1 MKKIKKIHIRAIA
14 AALTVCLCFSIQA
27 SATEADLKKQQK
39 ETQRQLDE
47 INNQMKT
54 IESQQR
60 AVLAE
65 IDSLGSDLMEL
76 VMNLEI
82 LEADLELKQ
91 EELEQAKA
99 DYEAA
104 KKREEEQYEAMKL
117 RIQYIYEEGEGSY
130 LTMFLEASSFADF
143 LNRQEY
149 AHEIHK
155 QDREMLTAYQET
167 RAQVA
172 ELRDQLEQE
181 KAEMETLQAEYEEEK
196 AAVESTLAQK
206 KAQEA
211 DYENQLASA
220 QAKAKE
226 YKNKIKEQTAQLK
239 KLEAERRRRE
249 AEAAA
254 AAAAAAAANSGGT
267 TGTIT
272 GGATSAGNTGG
283 STGGSAGGNT
293 GGSTGGNTGGGT
305 TVSGNSSKGRDIA
318 NFALRYVGN
327 PYVSGG
333 TSLTNGADC
342 SGFTQAVFRNFGI
355 SIPRTSD
362 SQGRGGR
369 EVSYSEAQAGDIIY
383 YGGHVAIYLGGG
395 RIVHASTPA
404 TGIKTENAL
413 YRSIRSVRRYY

>member
-1 MKKIKKIHIRAIA
+1 MKKRKKIHIKIMAVVLA
-14 AALTVCLCFSIQA
+14 VCLGFSIQA

-47 INNQMKT
+47 INSQMKS
-54 IESQQR
+54 IEKQQK

-82 LEADLELKQ
+82 LAGDLELKQ

-104 KKREEEQYEAMKL
+104 KKQEEEQYEAMKL
-117 RIQYIYEEGEGSY
+117 RIQYIYEEGETDY
-130 LTMFLEASSFADF
+130 LTMFLEANSFADF

-149 AHEIHK
+149 ANEIHK
-155 QDREMLTAYQET
+155 QDREMLTAYQEIK
-167 RAQVA
+167 AQVA

-181 KAEMETLQAEYEEEK
+181 KLELETLQAEYEEEK

-211 DYENQLASA
+211 DYENQLANA

-249 AEAAA
+249 AA
-254 AAAAAAAANSGGT
+254 AAAAAAAANNSSS

-272 GGATSAGNTGG
+272 GGATAAGNTSSGG
-283 STGGSAGGNT
+283 SSGSSGGGASVSGGS
-293 GGSTGGNTGGGT
+293 STGR
-305 TVSGNSSKGRDIA
+305 SIA
-318 NFALRYVGN
+318 NFALQYVGR

-342 SGFTQAVFRNFGI
+342 SGFTQAVYRNFGI

-362 SQGRGGR
+362 SQGRGGK
-369 EVSYSEAQAGDIIY
+369 EVSYSEAQPGDIIY
-383 YGGHVAIYLGGG
+383 YGGHVGIYLGGG

>member
-1 MKKIKKIHIRAIA
+1 
-14 AALTVCLCFSIQA
+14 
-27 SATEADLKKQQK
+27 
-39 ETQRQLDE
+39 
-47 INNQMKT
+47 
-54 IESQQR
+54 
-60 AVLAE
+60 
-65 IDSLGSDLMEL
+65 
-76 VMNLEI
+76 
-82 LEADLELKQ
+82 
-91 EELEQAKA
+91 
-99 DYEAA
+99 
-104 KKREEEQYEAMKL
+104 
-117 RIQYIYEEGEGSY
+117 
-130 LTMFLEASSFADF
+130 
-143 LNRQEY
+143 
-149 AHEIHK
+149 
-155 QDREMLTAYQET
+155 MLF
-167 RAQVA
+167 R
-172 ELRDQLEQE
+172 
-181 KAEMETLQAEYEEEK
+181 
-196 AAVESTLAQK
+196 S
-206 KAQEA
+206 
-211 DYENQLASA
+211 NQLASA

>member
-1 MKKIKKIHIRAIA
+1 MKKIKKLHIRVMA
-14 AALTVCLCFSIQA
+14 AMLAACLCFSIQA
-27 SATEADLKKQQK
+27 SATESELKEQQK

-47 INNQMKT
+47 INKQMKN

-91 EELEQAKA
+91 EELDQAKA

-104 KKREEEQYEAMKL
+104 KKQEEEQYEAMKL
-117 RIQYIYEEGEGSY
+117 RIQYIYEEGETDY
-130 LTMFLEASSFADF
+130 LTMFLEANSFADF

-149 AHEIHK
+149 AQEIHK

-211 DYENQLASA
+211 DYENQLSSA

-254 AAAAAAAANSGGT
+254 AAAAAAANNGGT

-272 GGATSAGNTGG
+272 GGAISAGNGG
-283 STGGSAGGNT
+283 SSTGGS
-293 GGSTGGNTGGGT
+293 SGGGAA
-305 TVSGNSSKGRDIA
+305 VSGNSSKGRDIA
-318 NFALRYVGN
+318 NFALQYVGR

-362 SQGRGGR
+362 SQGRAGR

>member
-1 MKKIKKIHIRAIA
+1 MKKRKIHSRVIA
-14 AALTVCLCFSIQA
+14 VVLTMCLCFSIQA

-54 IESQQR
+54 IESQQK

-65 IDSLGSDLMEL
+65 IDSLGSELMEL

-82 LEADLELKQ
+82 LAGDLELKQ

-117 RIQYIYEEGEGSY
+117 RIQYIYEEGEADY

-149 AHEIHK
+149 ANEIHK

-181 KAEMETLQAEYEEEK
+181 KLELETLQAEYEEEK

-254 AAAAAAAANSGGT
+254 AAAAANNNNSGGS

-272 GGATSAGNTGG
+272 GGAVSNGNGG
-283 STGGSAGGNT
+283 SDGSSGSSGNS
-293 GGSTGGNTGGGT
+293 GSSGGGT
-305 TVSGNSSKGRDIA
+305 SVGGGSSTGSAIT
-318 NFALRYVGN
+318 NFALKYVGR

-342 SGFTQAVFRNFGI
+342 SGFTQSVFRNFGI
-355 SIPRTSD
+355 NIPRTSD
-362 SQGRGGR
+362 AQGRAGR
-369 EVSYSEAQAGDIIY
+369 EVSYSEAQPGDIIY
-383 YGGHVAIYLGGG
+383 YGGHVGIYLGGG

>member
-1 MKKIKKIHIRAIA
+1 MKKRIIHSRVLAAIL
-14 AALTVCLCFSIQA
+14 ALCLCFSIQV

-47 INNQMKT
+47 INNQMKS
-54 IESQQR
+54 IESQQK

-65 IDSLGSDLMEL
+65 IDSLGSELMDL

-82 LEADLELKQ
+82 LAGDLELKQ
-91 EELEQAKA
+91 EELVQAEA

-117 RIQYIYEEGEGSY
+117 RIQYIYEEGTADY
-130 LTMFLEASSFADF
+130 LTMFLEAKSFADF

-149 AHEIHK
+149 ANEIHK
-155 QDREMLTAYQET
+155 QDREMLTSYQEV
-167 RAQVA
+167 RDQVA
-172 ELRDQLEQE
+172 ELRDQLEEE
-181 KAEMETLQAEYEEEK
+181 KAELETLQAEYEEEK
-196 AAVESTLAQK
+196 AAVESTLNQK

-211 DYENQLASA
+211 DFENQLANA

-239 KLEAERRRRE
+239 KLEAERRKKE

-254 AAAAAAAANSGGT
+254 AAAAANKNSS
-267 TGTIT
+267 TGTIK
-272 GGATSAGNTGG
+272 GGAGAAGNGGSSGGG
-283 STGGSAGGNT
+283 STVSGGS
-293 GGSTGGNTGGGT
+293 STG
-305 TVSGNSSKGRDIA
+305 RAIA
-318 NFALRYVGN
+318 NFALQYVGR

-342 SGFTQAVFRNFGI
+342 SGFTWAVFRNFGI

-362 SQGRGGR
+362 SQGRAGR
-369 EVSYSEAQAGDIIY
+369 EVNYSEAQPGDIIY
-383 YGGHVAIYLGGG
+383 YGGHVGIYLGGG

-413 YRSIRSVRRYY
+413 YRSVKSVRRYY